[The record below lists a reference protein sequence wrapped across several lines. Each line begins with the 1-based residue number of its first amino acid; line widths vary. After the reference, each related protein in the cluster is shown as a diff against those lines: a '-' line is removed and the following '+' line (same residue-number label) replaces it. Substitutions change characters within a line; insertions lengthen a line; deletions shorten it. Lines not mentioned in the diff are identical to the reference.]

1 VAVTAGNARASRPG
15 LIPGAC
21 HATVF
26 ALSLPSSV
34 YILAMGSAQEN
45 RQAVR
50 LLVYDRGIARDRI
63 FNPTPDSNVWPW
75 NVPFAATD
83 SVPEIVSCDTC
94 HMTSL
99 GVCRASQRRVV
110 SNRPARRWTLQE
122 HSLGLQLA
130 PESPSSEDFRNL
142 NAPQIKGHIKKLINI
157 SK

>member
-1 VAVTAGNARASRPG
+1 MVNLLPQNGKVPREMPAQADQE
-15 LIPGAC
+15 IPGAC

-34 YILAMGSAQEN
+34 YMLAMGSAQEN

-50 LLVYDRGIARDRI
+50 LLVYDSGIARDRS
-63 FNPTPDSNVWPW
+63 FGLTPDTNVWPW

-83 SVPEIVSCDTC
+83 SVPDILSCDTC

-110 SNRPARRWTLQE
+110 SNRPLRTKFGVANSRLRALPARI
-122 HSLGLQLA
+122 
-130 PESPSSEDFRNL
+130 SE
-142 NAPQIKGHIKKLINI
+142 I
-157 SK
+157 